1 MVAKVLKMEA
11 GSIILIV
18 PSKKNASLV
27 MSRYNNGG
35 VNKITGYGKICYRYY
50 KTFRPFN
57 DWKGM

>member
-35 VNKITGYGKICYRYY
+35 VNKITGYGKICY
-50 KTFRPFN
+50 
-57 DWKGM
+57 